1 ASWRYRGLI
10 CSAVLVAL
18 PFLIGYY
25 YNNSISLSGYDAV
38 IAHTGIYFVDSAIRL
53 LSSPMFIEFA
63 VGILIYEIYKRSR
76 NRFFQLVSTGMV
88 IISLSLFI
96 LYYITGVNGG
106 HGINSSGMFAA
117 LLLLS
122 LTVYEK
128 NHPIK
133 PIKSLNFLGDIS
145 YSLYLTH
152 PIIIQSITTLFF
164 VSSIYSPNGGFGNV
178 YIMLIIA
185 FALSSILFYTVE
197 KPFVN
202 LGRKIINKIRR

>member
-1 ASWRYRGLI
+1 
-10 CSAVLVAL
+10 
-18 PFLIGYY
+18 
-25 YNNSISLSGYDAV
+25 
-38 IAHTGIYFVDSAIRL
+38 
-53 LSSPMFIEFA
+53 
-63 VGILIYEIYKRSR
+63 
-76 NRFFQLVSTGMV
+76 
-88 IISLSLFI
+88 
-96 LYYITGVNGG
+96 
-106 HGINSSGMFAA
+106 MFAA

-185 FALSSILFYTVE
+185 FALSSILFYTIE